1 MSLLGPFFNVDD
13 ISEVKMR
20 KSLYADDICYMHN
33 VTAEDCFEET
43 QQDIGSW
50 TACSK
55 LTFIESKTVWMHMSR
70 KHHHHFTSVDLHLN
84 RKRIIRVKEV
94 CYLEVLITTD
104 LTWSAHIHS
113 VI

>member
-1 MSLLGPFFNVDD
+1 MLMISVTCIMS
-13 ISEVKMR
+13 
-20 KSLYADDICYMHN
+20 
-33 VTAEDCFEET
+33 
-43 QQDIGSW
+43 QQ
-50 TACSK
+50 
-55 LTFIESKTVWMHMSR
+55 KTVLKRLNKILDHGLHAVNLLLLNPRLYGCICQGNIITTSR
-70 KHHHHFTSVDLHLN
+70 KHHHHSVDLHLN